1 MLLGK
6 STQSC
11 HHPKLGLFI
20 EADIQMIFKIY
31 LNVSYSGGSDTG
43 GSDSPIVIALNII
56 MARPVMNTGTKYR
69 APVWKTHFFL
79 QEKKMKN
86 HWPHI

>member
-1 MLLGK
+1 
-6 STQSC
+6 
-11 HHPKLGLFI
+11 
-20 EADIQMIFKIY
+20 MIFKIY

-69 APVWKTHFFL
+69 APVWKTHSFCKKKN
-79 QEKKMKN
+79 EKSLATYLKT
-86 HWPHI
+86 